1 MERSRLQPFDESADD
16 TVFFAFPLPRLQ
28 RLAKFFP
35 VALQFGYPLLQLCET
50 AGRQAPNVPARAF
63 AGPGLGDDASDFVE
77 TESHRLRFLNERK
90 SLEDRR
96 IVEPVPG
103 GRAGD
108 WLDQTAVLV
117 KAE

>member
-1 MERSRLQPFDESADD
+1 MERNRLQPFDESADD
-16 TVFFAFPLPRLQ
+16 TVFFAFPLPRLHSSS
-28 RLAKFFP
+28 KFFP
-35 VALQFGYPLLQLCET
+35 VALQFGYPVLQLCET
-50 AGRQAPNVPARAF
+50 ACSQAPNVRTRAF
-63 AGPGLGDDASDFVE
+63 AGPVLGDDASYFVE

-90 SLEDRR
+90 SLENRR

-117 KAE
+117 KPE